1 VVRWGRAAEGSEEIP
16 DFEEGARA
24 VEVDEGEREGA

>member
-16 DFEEGARA
+16 DFEEGVRA
-24 VEVDEGEREGA
+24 VEEEEEEGGQ

>member
-1 VVRWGRAAEGSEEIP
+1 VRWWRAAEGSEEIF

-24 VEVDEGEREGA
+24 VEGEGVEL